1 MKNITR
7 ITRLMLVF
15 LAFVVSSLT
24 FLLSPAIAASSPEE
38 RSKQF
43 FQIADSDKNGFIEE
57 SDYKQFDAIQ
67 SKIFFDSLNLNPY
80 TSEFDE
86 ALDILDSDGD
96 NKVSFEEVKKK
107 LGA

>member
-24 FLLSPAIAASSPEE
+24 FLLSPAIAASLPEE
-38 RSKQF
+38 QLKLF
-43 FQIADSDKNGFIEE
+43 FQISDSDKNGFIEE

-67 SKIFFDSLNLNPY
+67 GKIFFDSLNLNPY
-80 TSEFDE
+80 NSEFDE

-96 NKVSFEEVKKK
+96 NKVSFEELKKK